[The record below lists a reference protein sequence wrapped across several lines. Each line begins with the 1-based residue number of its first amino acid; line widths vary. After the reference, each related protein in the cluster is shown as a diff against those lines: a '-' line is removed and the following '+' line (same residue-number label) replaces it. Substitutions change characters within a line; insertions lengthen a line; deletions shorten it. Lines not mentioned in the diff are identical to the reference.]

1 MAFNPRAQY
10 EHQGITPEDVARR
23 RAYAKALLEQ
33 SLQYEPIY
41 HPLGAVAKAVQ
52 GFVGGAEE
60 ARAGKAE
67 TEGLA
72 SGSMDK
78 VLAVPEVQRSWG
90 AGTPSPKPAAPDIEP
105 DAPVASTKPITQANR
120 PLPGGGNLGPDPD
133 ELAAPTPVKASSL
146 SPDDRDYFI
155 RTVFGEA
162 ANQGPEGQAAVAHV
176 INNRVR
182 SGKYG
187 KTAKD
192 VVLAENQFEP
202 WGSAEGRARM
212 NRLSPNSPGYQ
223 RLGTMVDEIVAGKGA
238 DPTGGAEFFLNP
250 AIVRQRRGGTL
261 PPWAKGKETVIGD
274 HTFYNPNQ
282 PMTVG
287 TPTNITP
294 PAASAANAPV
304 QVAEHDYGGGITSD
318 APPSYA
324 GRQGPSPQMQR
335 LLANP
340 WVSPEVKAYLLKQLE
355 PKAPISISEG
365 ETLVDPYT
373 YQPIPGVGGAAK
385 STDELREVDRINKE
399 RVANGLPPVP
409 TEELMIRLR
418 EANRSQVNIDQRA
431 ESAFEKKY
439 GEGLATEAL
448 ETVAAADKGI
458 ATMQQAD
465 LLDRFLRDV
474 EGGKFA
480 GIKATF
486 GNWAQSVGVD
496 PASLG
501 IDPNLTINA
510 ESAAALAN
518 RMTIG
523 MIGPGGFPANNFSEA
538 DRKFIQQ
545 IFPQLGDTPGAQR
558 LKAKVLRRIAELQVD
573 RGMSWSDAD
582 AEGKSYREWSR
593 NYRKEMRGKDVFG
606 DIVKEYEAMKA
617 APVDPQ
623 KRIEEIER
631 RLREGQ

>member
-23 RAYAKALLEQ
+23 RAFARALLEQ

-52 GFVGGAEE
+52 GFAAGAEE
-60 ARAGKAE
+60 SRAAKAE
-67 TEGLA
+67 KEGLA

-78 VLAVPEVQRSWG
+78 VLAVPELQRSWG
-90 AGTPSPKPAAPDIEP
+90 AGTSSPKPAAPDIEP

-120 PLPGGGNLGPDPD
+120 PLPGGGELGPDPD
-133 ELAAPTPVKASSL
+133 EPTKLSTL
-146 SPDDRDYFI
+146 SPEDRDYLI
-155 RTVFGEA
+155 RTTFGEA
-162 ANQGPEGQAAVAHV
+162 SNQTPEGQAGV
-176 INNRVR
+176 IHTILNRVR
-182 SGKYG
+182 AGRYGG

-192 VVLAENQFEP
+192 VVLAPNQFEP
-202 WGSAEGRARM
+202 WGNPTARARM
-212 NRLSPNSPGYQ
+212 QGLSPNSPGYQ
-223 RLGTMVDEIVAGKGA
+223 RLGQMVDEAFAGKLT
-238 DPTGGAEFFLNP
+238 DPTGGATHFLNP

-261 PPWAKGKETVIGD
+261 PKWAQGEGKTIGD
-274 HTFYNPNQ
+274 HTFYNPDQ

-287 TPTNITP
+287 TPPMNITP

-304 QVAEHDYGGGITSD
+304 QVADASGGVPAS
-318 APPSYA
+318 A
-324 GRQGPSPQMQR
+324 GRMPSPEMQR

-340 WVSPEVKAYLLKQLE
+340 WVAPEVKAYLLKQLE
-355 PKAPISISEG
+355 PKAPISVSEG
-365 ETLVDPYT
+365 ETLVDPYN

-385 STDELREVDRINKE
+385 KTDDIREYELYTQQEQAAGRTPLPLFDWMTKMKE
-399 RVANGLPPVP
+399 AGRQI
-409 TEELMIRLR
+409 TT
-418 EANRSQVNIDQRA
+418 IDQRA

-465 LLDRFLRDV
+465 LLDRLLGDV
-474 EGGKFA
+474 EGGRLA
-480 GIKATF
+480 GAKATI
-486 GNWAQSVGVD
+486 GGWLQGVGID
-496 PASLG
+496 PATLG
-501 IDPNLTINA
+501 IDPNLPVNA
-510 ESAAALAN
+510 DTAAALAN

-545 IFPQLGDTPGAQR
+545 IFPQLGDQPGAQR

-573 RGMSWSDAD
+573 RGMSWADAD
-582 AEGKSYREWSR
+582 AAGQGYREWSR
-593 NYRKEMRGKDVFG
+593 DYRKAMRGKDVFG
-606 DIVKEYEAMKA
+606 DIVKEYEAMKT